1 MNPIIS
7 IIVPC
12 YNTEKYLNK
21 CIDSVLNSTFKDLEI
36 ILIDDGSKDNT
47 YKILE
52 EYSKKD
58 NRVRI
63 YTQEN
68 IGQAKT
74 RNKAIKLSKGK
85 YLFFLDSDDY
95 IDLDLLEK
103 LYNETKN
110 GNDIVVSDAKGIS
123 DSTNEE
129 LITIKFDNYANDNV
143 KNYILNSSGPAWILI
158 NKDIITNNN
167 LYFYED
173 HIYEDI
179 AVVPSW
185 GIYAKRI
192 AYVPDTYYYYTIRT
206 GSTMNQTEYSKKL
219 EDIFYS
225 LDHLK
230 SLFKDKYKDEIEYIY
245 IEHLLHAA
253 SLRFFKFNKLD
264 MIDKISN
271 IIKEKYPNWYKN
283 KYYKRKNIKYKIVCK
298 SFYKKNYKL
307 LKLILK

>member
-36 ILIDDGSKDNT
+36 KLIDDGSKDNT

-52 EYSKKD
+52 EYAKKD

-74 RNKAIKLSKGK
+74 RNKAINLAKGK

-110 GNDIVVSDAKGIS
+110 SDIVVSDAKGI
-123 DSTNEE
+123 DEFGKE
-129 LITIKFDNYANDNV
+129 LNIIKFIEYSDNSI

-158 NKDIITNNN
+158 KKDIITKNK

-179 AVVPSW
+179 AVVPAW
-185 GIYAKRI
+185 GIFANNI
-192 AYVPDTYYYYTIRT
+192 SYVPNTYYYYLQRS
-206 GSTMNQTEYSKKL
+206 GSTMNQTTYSKKL

-225 LDHLK
+225 LEYLK
-230 SLFKDKYKDEIEYIY
+230 NIFKDKYTEEIEFIY

-253 SLRFFKFNKLD
+253 SLRFYKFGKLD
-264 MIDKISN
+264 MIDKISD
-271 IIKEKYPNWYKN
+271 IMKENFKNWNKN
-283 KYYKRKNIKYKIVCK
+283 TYFQKQTLKYKIVC
-298 SFYKKNYKL
+298 SLFYKKSYKL